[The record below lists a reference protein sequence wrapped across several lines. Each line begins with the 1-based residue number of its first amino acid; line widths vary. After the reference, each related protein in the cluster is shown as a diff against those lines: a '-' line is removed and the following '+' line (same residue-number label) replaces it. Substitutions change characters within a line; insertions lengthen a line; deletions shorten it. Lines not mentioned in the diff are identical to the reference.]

1 MNHQTAPITRVV
13 IAHTLISAL
22 HGLAHLL
29 IPVPIS
35 VLQALFI
42 AGVISALQIV
52 AVLLVWRQQVKWAS
66 TVLLVSM
73 AGSLLFGLYN
83 HFVVI
88 SPDHFFQMP
97 PTSLGVLFQVTA
109 VLLTVSE
116 GIGIGVSVWAL
127 NPRQPLS
134 P

>member
-1 MNHQTAPITRVV
+1 MSNRATQITIVV
-13 IAHTLISAL
+13 IAHTVISAL

-42 AGVISALQIV
+42 AGVITALPII
-52 AVLLVWRQQVKWAS
+52 AVILIWRQRVIWAA

-83 HFVVI
+83 HFAVV
-88 SPDHFFQMP
+88 SPDHISQIP
-97 PTSLGVLFQVTA
+97 STSVGVLFQATA
-109 VLLTVSE
+109 ILLAVSE
-116 GIGIGVSVWAL
+116 GIGIGVSLWAL
-127 NPRQPLS
+127 NPRQPLI

>member
-1 MNHQTAPITRVV
+1 MSNRATQITLVV

-42 AGVISALQIV
+42 AGVISALPII
-52 AVLLVWRQQVKWAS
+52 AVILIWKQQVRWAS
-66 TVLLVSM
+66 TMLLVSM

-83 HFVVI
+83 HFAVV
-88 SPDHFFQMP
+88 SPDHFSQMP

-109 VLLTVSE
+109 ILLAVSE
-116 GIGIGVSVWAL
+116 GIGIGISVWAL
-127 NPRQPLS
+127 NPRQPLI

>member
-1 MNHQTAPITRVV
+1 MSNRATQITIVV
-13 IAHTLISAL
+13 IAHTVISAL

-42 AGVISALQIV
+42 AGVITALPII
-52 AVLLVWRQQVKWAS
+52 AVILIWRQRVIWAA

-83 HFVVI
+83 HFAVV
-88 SPDHFFQMP
+88 SPDHISQIP
-97 PTSLGVLFQVTA
+97 STSLGVLIQATA
-109 VLLTVSE
+109 ILLAVSE
-116 GIGIGVSVWAL
+116 GIGIGVSLWAL
-127 NPRQPLS
+127 NPRQPLI

>member
-1 MNHQTAPITRVV
+1 MSNRATQITIVV
-13 IAHTLISAL
+13 IAHTVISAL

-35 VLQALFI
+35 VLQVLFI
-42 AGVISALQIV
+42 AGVITALPII
-52 AVLLVWRQQVKWAS
+52 AVILIWRQRVIWAA

-83 HFVVI
+83 HFAVV
-88 SPDHFFQMP
+88 SPDHISQIP
-97 PTSLGVLFQVTA
+97 STSLGTLFQATA
-109 VLLTVSE
+109 ILLAVSE
-116 GIGIGVSVWAL
+116 GIGIGVSLWAL
-127 NPRQPLS
+127 NPRQPLI

>member
-1 MNHQTAPITRVV
+1 MNHKTTPITLVV

-35 VLQALFI
+35 VSQALFI
-42 AGVISALQIV
+42 AGVISALPIV
-52 AVLLVWRQQVKWAS
+52 AVLLIWRQQVKWAS

-88 SPDHFFQMP
+88 SPDHFSQMP

-109 VLLTVSE
+109 VLLAISE
-116 GIGIGVSVWAL
+116 SIGIGVSVWAL
-127 NPRQPLS
+127 NPRQPLI

>member
-1 MNHQTAPITRVV
+1 MSNLTIPITIVV
-13 IAHTLISAL
+13 TVHALISAL

-35 VLQALFI
+35 VLQAMFI
-42 AGVISALQIV
+42 GGVITVLPII

-66 TVLLVSM
+66 TVLLGSM
-73 AGSLLFGLYN
+73 TGSLLFDLYN
-83 HFVVI
+83 HFAVV
-88 SPDHFFQMP
+88 SPDHFSQIP
-97 PTSLGVLFQVTA
+97 PTNLGVLFQVTA
-109 VLLTVSE
+109 ILLAVSE

-127 NPRQPLS
+127 NPRQPLT

>member
-1 MNHQTAPITRVV
+1 MSHQTTLITRVV

-42 AGVISALQIV
+42 AGVISALPIV
-52 AVLLVWRQQVKWAS
+52 AMLLVWRQQVKWAS

-88 SPDHFFQMP
+88 SPDHFSQMP

-109 VLLTVSE
+109 ILLAVSE

-127 NPRQPLS
+127 NPRQPLI

>member
-1 MNHQTAPITRVV
+1 MSHQTTPITLVV

-42 AGVISALQIV
+42 TGVISVLPIV
-52 AVLLVWRQQVKWAS
+52 AVVLVWRQQVKWAS

-88 SPDHFFQMP
+88 SPDHFSQMP

-109 VLLTVSE
+109 VLLAVSE
-116 GIGIGVSVWAL
+116 GVGIGVSVWAL
-127 NPRQPLS
+127 NPRQPLI

>member
-1 MNHQTAPITRVV
+1 MNHQTTPITLVV

-35 VLQALFI
+35 PLQALFI
-42 AGVISALQIV
+42 AGVISALPII
-52 AVLLVWRQQVKWAS
+52 ALLLVWRQQVKWAS

-88 SPDHFFQMP
+88 SPDHFSQMP

-109 VLLTVSE
+109 VLLAVSE
-116 GIGIGVSVWAL
+116 GVGIGVSVWAL
-127 NPRQPLS
+127 NPRQPLI